1 MDITVIGYIA
11 GSLTT
16 ISFFPQLIK
25 IFRNKK
31 ADEIS
36 FAMYSVITLGMIL
49 WIVYGLYLKSVP
61 IIVANTISTMATI
74 MIMILTIIY
83 HQGKINDRSQKAQ

>member
-1 MDITVIGYIA
+1 MDITIIGYLA

-36 FAMYSVITLGMIL
+36 FAMYSVITIGMIL
-49 WIVYGLYLKSVP
+49 WILYGVYLKSIP
-61 IIVANTISTMATI
+61 IIIANTISTIATI

-83 HQGKINDRSQKAQ
+83 HQGKIDDRGQKA